1 MDLIFYSGL
10 GYVLS
15 VHIHARGREVSKK
28 TACAYT
34 HIYIVHICAHVDS
47 RRLNKG
53 GLQEVAKTE
62 NRHPL
67 ASSNPLLTMGV
78 IRFLASISIFFL

>member
-47 RRLNKG
+47 RHLNKG
-53 GLQEVAKTE
+53 GLREVAKTD
-62 NRHPL
+62 
-67 ASSNPLLTMGV
+67 T
-78 IRFLASISIFFL
+78 